1 MNYTDYLIQEYN
13 EYTEPIRQNYLEL
26 NIPSWR
32 LNFLA
37 QHWKYFPGGW
47 QYPGKLSQED
57 WEYTRDVLVNTGK
70 NVKFD
75 KEADIISHVK
85 DGYRVWLC
93 FYDADGIARKIDVF
107 ISEKDSHGV
116 PNGTRRIDSRSPEM
130 TKVWERVLTGQV
142 TPDEARLLVDLA
154 SALQDRHGSRTPEAK
169 LQYIMNGSII
179 EQALLEAAKDCGIK
193 SVVLDTYG
201 QFFYKGSPGNTADF
215 TLFFDMFP
223 VLIDA
228 KLVKNIDESPV
239 REEAHNAQYLICYEF
254 TTKKFITLKTGKEC
268 PIDLLKSKEYEE
280 FINRATEIMHEQEK
294 PFIRI
299 NSIDVET
306 GKIDYTRF

>member
-1 MNYTDYLIQEYN
+1 MNYTDYLIQEYDD
-13 EYTEPIRQNYLEL
+13 YTEPIRQNYLEL
-26 NIPSWR
+26 SITSSR
-32 LNFLA
+32 LHVLA
-37 QHWKYFPGGW
+37 QGWKYFPGGW

-57 WEYTRDVLVNTGK
+57 WEYARAVLVNTGK
-70 NVKFD
+70 NVKFE
-75 KEADIISHVK
+75 KEADIIYHAKYS
-85 DGYRVWLC
+85 YRVWLC

-130 TKVWERVLTGQV
+130 SKVWERVLTGQLLQ
-142 TPDEARLLVDLA
+142 DEARLLLDLA
-154 SALQDRHGSRTPEAK
+154 SALQDRHGVRTPTAK
-169 LQYIMNGSII
+169 LQYIMNGSVV
-179 EQALLEAAKDCGIK
+179 EQVLLEAAKDCGIK
-193 SVVLDTYG
+193 SVILDTYG

-215 TLFFDMFP
+215 ILFFDMFP
-223 VLIDA
+223 VLVDA
-228 KLVKNIDESPV
+228 KLVKNIDESLV

-268 PIDLLKSKEYEE
+268 PIDLLKSEEYKE

-299 NSIDVET
+299 NSIDVNT